1 VLWRVLWLVLWLVLW
16 RVLPQVLWRVLWLV
30 RVLWRPVGRR
40 LFLPQN
46 MYSDLLYGVLVLT
59 LSDVFGLF
67 QFVLIHY
74 GLGRVL
80 VVFA

>member
-1 VLWRVLWLVLWLVLW
+1 M
-16 RVLPQVLWRVLWLV
+16 

-46 MYSDLLYGVLVLT
+46 MYSDLLCGVLVLT

-67 QFVLIHY
+67 QFVLIYY
-74 GLGRVL
+74 GLGL
-80 VVFA
+80 VPLVFV